1 MRCEKGLRLLLLRL
15 LLLTRVGSGVGEE
28 RSGAVRLLETN
39 SRPLTSERR
48 QKTCPG
54 SGWPTGTCR
63 GGAGGGSAPQAVTSY
78 DLLQELAAGVAFHV
92 SRMYEGR
99 LSVVSPCL
107 LGRRIQ
113 FFVGRAIQASLCTFY
128 FQERQSSS
136 RPGTAHV
143 PIVQASDERAV
154 QMCCV
159 KCTPCHPVVRL
170 MLRGYSSYPMTLS

>member
-1 MRCEKGLRLLLLRL
+1 VRCEKGFRLLLLRL
-15 LLLTRVGSGVGEE
+15 LLLTGVGSGVGEE

-54 SGWPTGTCR
+54 SGWPAGTCR
-63 GGAGGGSAPQAVTSY
+63 GGEGRGSAPQAVTSY
-78 DLLQELAAGVAFHV
+78 DLLQEPAARVAFHV

-128 FQERQSSS
+128 FQERQSTQG
-136 RPGTAHV
+136 RPLINCV
-143 PIVQASDERAV
+143 PTLQSSDERGR
-154 QMCCV
+154 
-159 KCTPCHPVVRL
+159 RL
-170 MLRGYSSYPMTLS
+170 NGMGEMYTISSRGAPNARRRGIAMAQ